1 MPYIT
6 AASGRLPDIPTRPRD
21 FAMTTI
27 VNRRGPG
34 RGETKDERLEARVPA
49 ELKTM
54 FQRAADLEG
63 LTLTDY
69 VISALV
75 EKSRSTIREHE
86 VITLTGRNREVFLE
100 ALQNPPKISPKL
112 AAALAKLE
120 GPEANDTRRTGGVAR
135 DTQQS
140 RLRKRKRAAR

>member
-1 MPYIT
+1 MPT
-6 AASGRLPDIPTRPRD
+6 NA
-21 FAMTTI
+21 
-27 VNRRGPG
+27 NRKLPG
-34 RGETKDERLEARVPA
+34 RSEQKDERLEARVPV

-63 LTLTDY
+63 VTLTDY

-75 EKSRSTIREHE
+75 EKSRTTIREHE

-112 AAALAKLE
+112 AAALRKLE
-120 GPEANDTRRTGGVAR
+120 GPIHVVDRTRAVGR
-135 DTQQS
+135 DAQS
-140 RLRKRKRAAR
+140 GKIRERKRTAR

>member
-1 MPYIT
+1 
-6 AASGRLPDIPTRPRD
+6 
-21 FAMTTI
+21 MTVI
-27 VNRRGPG
+27 ANRKNPG
-34 RGETKDERLEARVPA
+34 RGETKDERLEARVPV

-75 EKSRSTIREHE
+75 EKSRATIREHE

-112 AAALAKLE
+112 AAALNKLE
-120 GPEANDTRRTGGVAR
+120 GPRANDTHRAGTVAR
-135 DTQQS
+135 DAQQS
-140 RLRKRKRAAR
+140 RLRKRKPAAR